1 MTNDSLFQRFDQQVS
16 ARGQAA
22 ALIADDGTSLS
33 YNGLRDQAAR
43 FAAVIRRHGVVPG
56 DRIVVQVEKSTDA
69 VALYLACLQT
79 GAIFVPLNTAYTPAE
94 ISYFLDD
101 ATPALFVHDGN
112 WAELR
117 GQAVAAA
124 PDLAITSRGGDDI
137 AAICY
142 TSGTTGRS
150 KGAMLSHANLLN
162 NAGTLIELWRFTPD
176 DRLLHI
182 LPIFHVHGLFVALHC
197 ALLSGA
203 SILFET
209 GFDMARVRALLPKAT
224 VMMGVPT
231 HYTRLLADPEF
242 GAQDCAN
249 MRLFLCGSAPLL
261 AETHTAFEAR
271 TGQRILERYGM
282 TEAGM
287 ITSNPYDG
295 ARIAGTVGHALPGVS
310 VRLGSVENGV
320 GTLEIKGP
328 NVTSGYWQMP
338 DKTAESFTADGWFI
352 TGDLVTQADDGRIT
366 IVGRAKD
373 LIIAGGY
380 NIYPKEVE
388 SVIDEMPG
396 VTESAVVGVPNSDFG
411 ESVVAVVVADT
422 GVTEADVAT
431 WVRERLARF
440 KHPRAVHFVDALPRN
455 TMGKVQK
462 SELRTRFG

>member
-43 FAAVIRRHGVVPG
+43 FAAVIRQHGVVPG

-79 GAIFVPLNTAYTPAE
+79 GAIFVPLNTAYTASE
-94 ISYFLDD
+94 VSYFLDD
-101 ATPALFVHDGN
+101 ATPVLFVHDGN

-117 GQAVAAA
+117 GEAAA
-124 PDLAITSRGGDDI
+124 GAPDQVITPRAGDDI

-150 KGAMLSHANLLN
+150 KGAMLSHANLLS
-162 NAGTLIELWRFTPD
+162 NAETLIELWRFTPD

-310 VRLGSVENGV
+310 VRLGGVENGV

-338 DKTAESFTADGWFI
+338 DKSAESFTADGWFI

-388 SVIDEMPG
+388 SVIDDMPG
-396 VTESAVVGVPNSDFG
+396 VTESAVVGVPNPDYG
-411 ESVVAVVVADT
+411 ESVVAVIVADA